1 MSDSLESVAEA
12 LPLAGVRVVDLTRLL
27 PGGYASLLLMEL
39 GAEVIK
45 VEEVRGGDGV
55 RTMFGSGGTEE
66 AGAHVVLSRGKKSL
80 AIDLKDPRGQA
91 ALRAVLATADVM
103 LDSFRPGVLDR
114 LGLSESEIETCNPD
128 LVHVSITAFGVASA
142 LKEQPTHDLNAQ
154 GFAGAVG
161 LSCDSAG
168 DPVIPGVQLADLS
181 SGLQAVVAVLAGL
194 RQVDQSRQAQSQPGQ
209 RQQGQS
215 QAAVPARSPGF
226 RANVTMADSAL
237 SMLVLPAAIVAT
249 TNESPKPPD
258 MFTGQLACYGTYQCS
273 DSAWITVGGLEPKF
287 FGQMLA
293 LLERPELAAL
303 QYDLS
308 NQEQLRSELE
318 QIFARE
324 SRSYWIA
331 LLGLAD
337 TCVGPVYSIAEALAD
352 PDSLVRGGVRQ
363 AQFQDGRSVTVPAAA
378 HWLDQQSQPRNAG
391 VAPKLGEDSIAL
403 LLAAGIPE
411 ADVEL
416 LIEAGIVR
424 PAS

>member
-1 MSDSLESVAEA
+1 MNDSQEQANPL
-12 LPLAGVRVVDLTRLL
+12 LPLTGVRVVDLTRLL

-55 RTMFGSGGTEE
+55 RTMFGSGGEEE

-91 ALRAVLATADVM
+91 ALRAVLATADVL

-114 LGLSESEIETCNPD
+114 LGLSASEIETCNPD
-128 LVHVSITAFGVASA
+128 LVHVSITAFGVASS

-168 DPVIPGVQLADLS
+168 NPVVPGVQLADLS

-194 RQVDQSRQAQSQPGQ
+194 RQVDQSRQGESQHQDVISPG
-209 RQQGQS
+209 
-215 QAAVPARSPGF
+215 SPGF
-226 RANVTMADSAL
+226 RANVNMTDSAL
-237 SMLVLPAAIVAT
+237 AMLVLPAAIVAST
-249 TNESPKPPD
+249 GESPKPPD
-258 MFTGQLACYGTYQCS
+258 VFTGQLACYGTYQCS
-273 DSAWITVGGLEPKF
+273 DSNWITVGGLEPKF
-287 FGQMLA
+287 FGKMLA
-293 LLERPELAAL
+293 LLERPELAPL
-303 QYDLS
+303 QYDFS
-308 NQEQLRSELE
+308 KQEQLRGELE

-324 SRSYWIA
+324 SRSHWIA

-352 PDSLVRGGVRQ
+352 PDSLVRGGVRS

-378 HWLDQQSQPRNAG
+378 HWLDPQSQPQKAG
-391 VAPKLGEDSIAL
+391 VAPQLGEDSIAL
-403 LLAAGIPE
+403 LLAAGMPE
-411 ADVEL
+411 ADVSS